1 MKIENAKMKEDNCK
15 EKADKSMEMNYLVQE
30 ANAEKSK
37 RISMEEETKMLKV
50 ELGRIFTESEQI
62 KNELS
67 KW

>member
-15 EKADKSMEMNYLVQE
+15 EKTDKSMEMNYLVQE

-37 RISMEEETKMLKV
+37 RILMEEETKMLKV